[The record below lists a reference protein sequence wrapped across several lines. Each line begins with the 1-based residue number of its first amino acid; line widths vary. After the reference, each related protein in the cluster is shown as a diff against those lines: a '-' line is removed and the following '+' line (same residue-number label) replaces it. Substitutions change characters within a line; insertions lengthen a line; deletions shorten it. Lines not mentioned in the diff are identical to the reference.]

1 VKPSHPR
8 WMAAALLV
16 AALTACG
23 TAGGQQTTPPSPRPE
38 QGDAAAMARA
48 RADSAR
54 LPWTEA
60 DARFMTNMI
69 GHHAQAIVMAR
80 LAPTHTTTNSILT
93 LAARIINAQE
103 DEIGTMQRWL
113 RDRNRPVPDPA
124 AMLDMAAMGHD
135 HAMMPGMLTPAQMRE
150 LEQARGTN
158 FDRLFLTYMI
168 QHHRGATQMVSELF
182 GTHGAGQD
190 ETVFKF
196 ASDVNV
202 DQETEIARM
211 GRMLA
216 DILLGPAPATP

>member
-1 VKPSHPR
+1 
-8 WMAAALLV
+8 
-16 AALTACG
+16 
-23 TAGGQQTTPPSPRPE
+23 
-38 QGDAAAMARA
+38 
-48 RADSAR
+48 
-54 LPWTEA
+54 
-60 DARFMTNMI
+60 
-69 GHHAQAIVMAR
+69 
-80 LAPTHTTTNSILT
+80 
-93 LAARIINAQE
+93 
-103 DEIGTMQRWL
+103 MQRWL

-124 AMLDMAAMGHD
+124 EMLEMAAMGHE
-135 HAMMPGMLTPAQMRE
+135 HAMMPGMLTAEQMRE
-150 LEQARGTN
+150 LDAARGVT

-168 QHHRGATQMVSELF
+168 QHHRGATRMVSELF